1 MSHLIDFWM
10 RAAAEADALR
20 AQVAH
25 LEQAWLRA
33 EADADYWYFQ
43 ANNAAGRGRGGVST
57 G

>member
-1 MSHLIDFWM
+1 MELWLE
-10 RAAAEADALR
+10 RAAEANALK

-43 ANNAAGRGRGGVST
+43 ANNPTHTRTIAA
-57 G
+57 